1 MAYPEPQSSSAAGG
15 VAFGNRVEILPQAP
29 IPDLN
34 SVGGNAYAARLRND
48 AASELIGILCNANSV
63 PRIDAV
69 TAMRSV
75 DNASVLSLVDSGV
88 IHWPKDDM
96 RYYGFAFQKPT
107 APRMATSLDQTFP
120 SMTEDN
126 LNHYFVY
133 PLIGAL
139 VELERTG
146 LVHNAIRTTN
156 IFWRVGGTTAPQL
169 GECMSAPA
177 GYGQPV
183 LFETIERAM
192 CTPQGR
198 GVGSH
203 SDDCY
208 ALGVTIA
215 MLVLGGNPFHGMDD
229 AAIIQA
235 KIERGTFT
243 AMIGNRRVSPS
254 HVELF
259 RGLLSD
265 DVRQRWSVSDLEQW
279 THGRRL
285 TPKNSDTSRR
295 AGRQIDFD
303 GKHYWQVRPLAA
315 ALAKNVPAAVQFI
328 ESGTLDKWL
337 RRAMGDEERANDI
350 EEVRTTLKE
359 NTKLTHFDDQLIA
372 RTCIA
377 LDPQGPIRYRD
388 LSLMPAG
395 VADMLIDGV
404 ITGKNVQALT
414 EIISS
419 QLVTYWVEMQK
430 DAKTDAV
437 PLAQQYERIRSS
449 LEKSSLGYGVE
460 RAVYELNQGL
470 PCLSPMLRMQYVT
483 TAKALL
489 PALERLAVSAG
500 RPIEPMDR
508 HIAAFIAV
516 RDRRG
521 DLLFQMI
528 SHADAAKRGSG
539 LLSLYSEIQS
549 RHGPDT
555 LPGLAQ
561 WLLPLLEP
569 ILQRYL
575 SKNLRDKLQGQLRD
589 TAARGDLSAL
599 GRLVDDPNRIEFD
612 KQQFRAARMLYLNTM
627 KEIAHLEHRLANR
640 ETVMRS
646 TGKPMAAT
654 ISVYLAILF
663 VMIAIMRAIWQYLMS

>member
-1 MAYPEPQSSSAAGG
+1 
-15 VAFGNRVEILPQAP
+15 
-29 IPDLN
+29 
-34 SVGGNAYAARLRND
+34 
-48 AASELIGILCNANSV
+48 
-63 PRIDAV
+63 
-69 TAMRSV
+69 
-75 DNASVLSLVDSGV
+75 
-88 IHWPKDDM
+88 
-96 RYYGFAFQKPT
+96 
-107 APRMATSLDQTFP
+107 
-120 SMTEDN
+120 
-126 LNHYFVY
+126 
-133 PLIGAL
+133 
-139 VELERTG
+139 
-146 LVHNAIRTTN
+146 
-156 IFWRVGGTTAPQL
+156 
-169 GECMSAPA
+169 
-177 GYGQPV
+177 
-183 LFETIERAM
+183 
-192 CTPQGR
+192 
-198 GVGSH
+198 
-203 SDDCY
+203 
-208 ALGVTIA
+208 
-215 MLVLGGNPFHGMDD
+215 MLVLGGNPFQGMDD

-265 DVRQRWSVSDLEQW
+265 DVRQRWSVGDLEQW

-285 TPKNSDTSRR
+285 TPKNSDTGRR

-315 ALAKNVPAAVQFI
+315 ALARNVPAAVQFI
-328 ESGTLDKWL
+328 ESGALDKWL

-437 PLAQQYERIRSS
+437 PLAQQYERIRGS

-489 PALERLAVSAG
+489 PALERLAISAG
-500 RPIEPMDR
+500 RPVEPMDR

-575 SKNLRDKLQGQLRD
+575 SKNLRDKVQSQLRD

-663 VMIAIMRAIWQYLMS
+663 VMLAIMRAIWQYLMS